1 MTQEKPSSIFL
12 ALSKRSFA
20 QWMVSYAVVLWF
32 LLEFLDFLATTYGWD
47 SRFIRSLTTFGIT
60 GFTVMA
66 TISWFHGE
74 IGRQQFTRLGGTL
87 LVASLLL
94 VFTSSWR
101 AWDSTVGLL
110 PLLGTSLL
118 CALTILGATLYW
130 LKAHPEP
137 ITTNTHST
145 TNPDRAD
152 GSVTNGQSS
161 SPSIAVL
168 PFRSLS
174 PDPNDGFFA
183 EGLADEI
190 LSTLDQIPD
199 LQVASR
205 TSSFSFRDR
214 GDNDSRIIG
223 TELKVSY
230 LLDGSV
236 RKSGDRFRVSVQL
249 TQVSDGYAIW
259 SKTFDKTLDDIFDV
273 QDQIA
278 ERVAS
283 ALKSTLWESAL
294 SQRAKNRTSNIE
306 AYREYLIAIHYDRD
320 MHQGGTEALEK
331 VRLHAERAV
340 ELDPGFVPAWIL
352 LATVYLNRMGYRM
365 PREEAHGLAR
375 NALSHVLK
383 IEPDNPEVIL
393 KLAELARGDHQ
404 YKEALSLYER
414 ARALDRDA
422 PQVDYATL
430 LYTVGHLDRALKEF
444 EHCINLDPE
453 NFSLW
458 YYYASALL
466 SKGDYPAAIFN
477 YEKSLQIAADGF
489 LADGVRAT
497 LAGISYLYADEVKA
511 REILEPCLSH
521 NPNRI
526 DFERGLIAGI
536 QSLMGDRDS
545 AIKVAEELEARA
557 KEEHVDPQALFWVY
571 FGIDVPDRDRLFHW
585 MDRVVDE
592 DSFPSTYFLLT
603 WPLLAKFREDARYQA
618 LLKKAGILDVAQ
630 PALE

>member
-1 MTQEKPSSIFL
+1 MTQEKPSSIYL

-32 LLEFLDFLATTYGWD
+32 LLEFLDFLASTYEWD
-47 SRFIRSLTTFGIT
+47 SRIIRSLTTFGIT

-74 IGRQQFTRLGGTL
+74 RGRQQFTRLGGTL
-87 LVASLLL
+87 LVTSLLL

-101 AWDSTVGLL
+101 AWDSSVGLV
-110 PLLGTSLL
+110 PLLGTSLI

-137 ITTNTHST
+137 IAPDAITGTT
-145 TNPDRAD
+145 PDATQND
-152 GSVTNGQSS
+152 IAGTSPSAANVQPSS
-161 SPSIAVL
+161 ASIAVL

-205 TSSFSFRDR
+205 TSSFGFRER
-214 GDNDSRIIG
+214 GDGDSKLIG
-223 TELKVSY
+223 TELNVSY

-259 SKTFDKTLDDIFDV
+259 SKTFNKTIEDIFDV
-273 QDQIA
+273 QDQVA

-283 ALKSTLWESAL
+283 ALKSTLWESTL
-294 SQRAKNRTSNIE
+294 SSHAKNRTSNIE
-306 AYREYLIAIHYDRD
+306 AYREYLIAVHYDRD
-320 MHQGGTEALEK
+320 MHQGGSEAQKK
-331 VRLHAERAV
+331 VRHHAERAV
-340 ELDPGFVPAWIL
+340 E
-352 LATVYLNRMGYRM
+352 
-365 PREEAHGLAR
+365 
-375 NALSHVLK
+375 
-383 IEPDNPEVIL
+383 
-393 KLAELARGDHQ
+393 LAELARGDHQ
-404 YKEALSLYER
+404 YKEALSLYKR
-414 ARALDRDA
+414 ARALDQDA

-430 LYTVGHLDRALKEF
+430 LYTVGHLNLALKEF

-466 SKGDYPAAIFN
+466 SKGDYPAAISN
-477 YEKSLQIAADGF
+477 YEKSLQIAGDGF

-511 REILEPCLSH
+511 REILKPCLSH

-536 QSLMGDRDS
+536 QGLMGDCES
-545 AIKVAEELEARA
+545 AIKVAAELETRA

-571 FGIDVPDRDRLFHW
+571 FGIDAPDRNRLFHW
-585 MDRVVDE
+585 MDRIVDE

-630 PALE
+630 AS

>member
-1 MTQEKPSSIFL
+1 MTQEQPKSIFL
-12 ALSKRSFA
+12 ALSRRSFA

-32 LLEFLDFLATTYGWD
+32 LLEFLDFLATTYEWD
-47 SRFIRSLTTFGIT
+47 SRIIRSLTTLGIT

-66 TISWFHGE
+66 TVSWFHGQR
-74 IGRQQFTRLGGTL
+74 GRQEFTRLGGTL

-101 AWDSTVGLL
+101 AWDSSVGLVA
-110 PLLGTSLL
+110 LLSTSLV

-130 LKAHPEP
+130 LRVHPEP
-137 ITTNTHST
+137 IAPDHDEGEDDVAS
-145 TNPDRAD
+145 NPGAPA
-152 GSVTNGQSS
+152 SS
-161 SPSIAVL
+161 ASIAVL

-190 LSTLDQIPD
+190 LSTLAKIPD

-205 TSSFSFRDR
+205 SSSFLFRDR
-214 GDNDSRIIG
+214 GDGDSKLIG
-223 TELKVSY
+223 SELNVRY

-259 SKTFDKTLDDIFDV
+259 SKTFDITLEDIFDV
-273 QDQIA
+273 QDQISK
-278 ERVAS
+278 RVAS

-294 SQRAKNRTSNIE
+294 NRHAKNRTSNIE

-320 MHQGGTEALEK
+320 MHQGGNEAQEK

-340 ELDPGFVPAWIL
+340 ELDRDFVPAWIL

-365 PREEAHGLAR
+365 PREEAHALAR
-375 NALSHVLK
+375 NALSHVLES
-383 IEPDNPEVIL
+383 EPDDPEVII

-414 ARALDRDA
+414 AKALDRTA
-422 PQVDYATL
+422 PHVDYATL
-430 LYTVGHLDRALKEF
+430 LYTVGHLNLALKEF

-466 SKGDYPAAIFN
+466 SKGDYPAAISN
-477 YEKSLQIAADGF
+477 YEKSLQIAGDGF

-497 LAGISYLYADEVKA
+497 LAGINYLYADEEKA
-511 REILEPCLSH
+511 REILKPCLSH

-545 AIKVAEELEARA
+545 ALKVADELEARA

-571 FGIDVPDRDRLFHW
+571 FGIDAPDRNRLFHW
-585 MDRVVDE
+585 M
-592 DSFPSTYFLLT
+592 
-603 WPLLAKFREDARYQA
+603 
-618 LLKKAGILDVAQ
+618 
-630 PALE
+630 

>member
-1 MTQEKPSSIFL
+1 MTQEKPSTIVL

-20 QWMVSYAVVLWF
+20 QWMVSYAVVLGF
-32 LLEFLDFLATTYGWD
+32 LLEFIDFLATTYEWD
-47 SRFIRSLTTFGIT
+47 SRIIRSLTTLGIT

-66 TISWFHGE
+66 TVSWFHGQR
-74 IGRQQFTRLGGTL
+74 GRQQFTRLGGTL

-101 AWDSTVGLL
+101 AWDSGVGLVA
-110 PLLGTSLL
+110 LLSTSLV

-130 LKAHPEP
+130 LKVHPEP
-137 ITTNTHST
+137 LAADDNDDDAASSLNDAITAV
-145 TNPDRAD
+145 P
-152 GSVTNGQSS
+152 SS
-161 SPSIAVL
+161 SSIAVL

-174 PDPNDGFFA
+174 PDPDDGFFA

-190 LSTLDQIPD
+190 LSTLAKIPD

-205 TSSFSFRDR
+205 TSSFSVRDR
-214 GDNDSRIIG
+214 DDDDSKLIG
-223 TELKVSY
+223 AELNVSY

-236 RKSGDRFRVSVQL
+236 RKSGERFRVSVQL

-259 SKTFDKTLDDIFDV
+259 SKTFNKTIEDIFDV

-283 ALKSTLWESAL
+283 ALKSTLWESVL
-294 SQRAKNRTSNIE
+294 SRHARNRTSNIE
-306 AYREYLIAIHYDRD
+306 AYREYLIAIHYNRD
-320 MHQGGTEALEK
+320 MHQGGSEAQDK

-340 ELDPGFVPAWIL
+340 ELDQGFVPAWIL

-365 PREEAHGLAR
+365 PREEAHALAR
-375 NALSHVLK
+375 NALSHVLE
-383 IEPDNPEVIL
+383 IEPDNPDVIL

-404 YKEALSLYER
+404 YKEALALYER
-414 ARALDRDA
+414 ARSLDRDA

-430 LYTVGHLDRALKEF
+430 LYTVGHLNLALKEF

-466 SKGDYPAAIFN
+466 SKGDYPAAISN
-477 YEKSLQIAADGF
+477 YEKSLQIAGDGF

-497 LAGISYLYADEVKA
+497 LAGINYLYADKVKA
-511 REILEPCLSH
+511 REILKPCLSH

-536 QSLMGDRDS
+536 QGVMGDRDS
-545 AIKVAEELEARA
+545 ALKVADELEERA

-571 FGIDVPDRDRLFHW
+571 FGIDAPDRNRLFHW

-603 WPLLAKFREDARYQA
+603 WPLLAKFREDERYQT

-630 PALE
+630 QEISD